1 MNADWTKNPGLSG
14 IDPAKLAMRQSLAS
28 QGSGKKQN
36 ELLPFLMAAAST
48 AKQEGKQ
55 FTAEEMDLI
64 AEVLKSGK
72 TPEETAQID
81 KMMHLMK
88 MLKKQY

>member
-14 IDPAKLAMRQSLAS
+14 IDPAKLAMLQSLAS
-28 QGSGKKQN
+28 QG
-36 ELLPFLMAAAST
+36 
-48 AKQEGKQ
+48 
-55 FTAEEMDLI
+55 
-64 AEVLKSGK
+64 SGK